1 MVSHEPLGDV
11 RASVRHL
18 VRGDGLDLAG
28 WVTGNPAGP
37 PIVLVHGY
45 PDTHAVWL
53 PVVERLAETFRSVV
67 YDVRGAGDSG
77 VPGSREGYRVSHLVN
92 DLVAVIDSAS
102 PNRPVHLVSH
112 DWGSVQTWEAVL
124 LAGSDPRLQGRIAS
138 YTTISGPALAHYALW
153 VRAGLRGPWEQRR
166 RVLGQLAHSWYIL
179 AFRLP
184 WLPELALRRMLAT
197 PERAGRLLGSRHTA
211 PTVGRDAVN
220 GLGLYRANL
229 RGSRLPWHS
238 LRTDLPVQLV
248 VPVRDPFLTPA
259 VYDDL
264 PGLCA
269 NLTRHDLDAGHWV
282 QRSHPDE
289 VARLVSEFVLAH
301 EPVPQPRDPAPREL
315 RESGRLPDGGSSQFP
330 ATRGTSDLP

>member
-1 MVSHEPLGDV
+1 MSDEPLGEA

-18 VRGDGLDLAG
+18 VRGDGLDLAE

-53 PVVERLAETFRSVV
+53 PVVERLAETFRCVV
-67 YDVRGAGDSG
+67 YDVRGAGESG
-77 VPGSREGYRVSHLVN
+77 VPGSQEGYRVPHLVN

-102 PNRPVHLVSH
+102 PTRPVHLVAH

-124 LAGSDPRLQGRIAS
+124 LAGSDPRLQGRLAS
-138 YTTISGPALAHYALW
+138 YTTISGPALGHFALW
-153 VRAGLRGPWEQRR
+153 VRAGLRAPWEQRR
-166 RVLGQLAHSWYIL
+166 RVLRQLAHSWYIL
-179 AFRLP
+179 AFQLP

-211 PTVGRDAVN
+211 PTVARDAVN

-229 RGSRLPWHS
+229 RDGGPRHP
-238 LRTDLPVQLV
+238 LRTKLPVQLV
-248 VPVRDPFLTPA
+248 VPGRDPFLTPA

-282 QRSHPDE
+282 QQSHPDD
-289 VARLVSEFVLAH
+289 VARLVSGFVLAH
-301 EPVPQPRDPAPREL
+301 EPAPPPPDP
-315 RESGRLPDGGSSQFP
+315 DSS
-330 ATRGTSDLP
+330 D